1 MSYSDPKLINDKTV
15 QIVGGMTEMAKQ
27 QFAADRQA
35 DQQRVTANISSLVQG
50 GINALTPKAQAM
62 NKLDKSIIKSSQNMY
77 NKIGSSDFDTGLD
90 KWDETLDGFMNGI
103 VDQNNLTI
111 QAMNNG
117 SMIDLSKGQ
126 RDIAMYENIVDIYE
140 EAVPNIKAAS
150 NVINRS
156 AKATD
161 IGEKLSL
168 TGPPPYQLDI
178 IRKMNTDEAG
188 DLQIIQE
195 GNNIIIRDPNATYID
210 PKTGKEVKGTELNI
224 NQFNKAI
231 TDKENPYFKYAVD
244 TKPDTERNF
253 NQKIKSGKDG
263 AFNPLYVTIDEEA
276 KDSNGQT
283 VTTYNMTLEQQEKFK
298 KDVMGD
304 KGDGYAN
311 GGQFAGLIE
320 EFGESIWEDQ
330 MQGGENNT
338 QYPEEIPVMPTGSR
352 EAIVKSGDKEALK
365 LYDEQANEYGTYYN
379 DYYKPMLDALANQSL
394 NNAASNGIVLDKP
407 KEEPADEETE
417 EVTETEE
424 VSETE
429 EVAETETPK
438 EEDEV
443 VVKNFYEANTD
454 IEKPVYK
461 NKKGEDVSFEDDSAV
476 FLTDIETTYGGYDGD
491 EGTVGLPSYGDEND
505 TRVDDHLNSTKILP
519 GKSGKYFDGTDKKG
533 LKADIGEDVYNAL
546 SDSEKAILRMEHL
559 NVGWN
564 PKVLML
570 QTAGIISKDD
580 RGKYHKPQNQ
590 NDPSKWD
597 VNKLYEENKDKIAD
611 LLKGKDNVMLEN
623 LEAIYKGTDNSKPG
637 NSEEQNKKRNKG
649 FQAQYTRRIADIKDR
664 YKVSDVVEEE
674 EKTNEE
680 LAEQFED

>member
-35 DQQRVTANISSLVQG
+35 EQQRVTANISSLVQG

-62 NKLDKSIIKSSQNMY
+62 NKLDKSVIKSSQNMY

-156 AKATD
+156 ANATD

-283 VTTYNMTLEQQEKFK
+283 VTTYNMTPEQQEKFK

-304 KGDGYAN
+304 KGNGYAN

-330 MQGGENNT
+330 MQGGDNNT
-338 QYPEEIPVMPTGSR
+338 QYPEEVPKMPTGSR

-365 LYDEQANEYGTYYN
+365 LYDEQAEEYGTYYN

-424 VSETE
+424 VSETP
-429 EVAETETPK
+429 ETT

-461 NKKGEDVSFEDDSAV
+461 NDKGEDISFEDDSAA

-491 EGTVGLPSYGDEND
+491 EGTTGIPSYGDEDD
-505 TRVDDHLNSTKILP
+505 TRVYDHLNSTKVLP
-519 GKSGKYFDGTDKKG
+519 GKSGKYFDGTPKKG

-546 SDSEKAILRMEHL
+546 SDAEKAMLRMEHL

-590 NDPSKWD
+590 KDPSKWD

-611 LLKGKDNVMLEN
+611 LLKGKDNVMVEN
-623 LEAIYKGTDNSKPG
+623 LEAIYKGTDNSKPK
-637 NSEEQNKKRNKG
+637 NTSEKNTKRNKG
-649 FQAQYTRRIADIKDR
+649 YQAQYTKRIADIKDR
-664 YKVSDVVEEE
+664 YKIQDVVEEE
-674 EKTNEE
+674 ETNEQ

>member
-1 MSYSDPKLINDKTV
+1 MSYSDPKLINDRTV

-35 DQQRVTANISSLVQG
+35 EQQRVTANISSLVQG

-62 NKLDKSIIKSSQNMY
+62 NKLDKSVIKSSQNMY

-156 AKATD
+156 ANATD

-283 VTTYNMTLEQQEKFK
+283 VTTYNMTPEQQEKFK

-304 KGDGYAN
+304 KGNGYAN

-330 MQGGENNT
+330 MQGGDNNT
-338 QYPEEIPVMPTGSR
+338 QYPEEVPKMPTGSR

-365 LYDEQANEYGTYYN
+365 LYDEQAEEYGTYYN

-424 VSETE
+424 VSETP
-429 EVAETETPK
+429 ETT

-461 NKKGEDVSFEDDSAV
+461 NDKGEDISFEDDSAS

-491 EGTVGLPSYGDEND
+491 EGTTGIPSYGDEDD
-505 TRVDDHLNSTKILP
+505 TRVYDHLNSTKVLP
-519 GKSGKYFDGTDKKG
+519 GKSGKYFDGTPKKG

-546 SDSEKAILRMEHL
+546 SDAEKAMLRMEHL

-590 NDPSKWD
+590 KDPSKWD

-611 LLKGKDNVMLEN
+611 LLKGKDNVMVEN
-623 LEAIYKGTDNSKPG
+623 LEAIYKGTDNSKPK
-637 NSEEQNKKRNKG
+637 NTSEKNTKRNKG
-649 FQAQYTRRIADIKDR
+649 YQAQYTKRIADIKDR
-664 YKVSDVVEEE
+664 YKIQDVVEEE
-674 EKTNEE
+674 EETNEQ

>member
-1 MSYSDPKLINDKTV
+1 MSYSDPKLINDKRV
-15 QIVGGMTEMAKQ
+15 EIVGGMTEMAKQ
-27 QFAADRQA
+27 QFAAERQA
-35 DQQRVTANISSLVQG
+35 DQQRITQNISSLVQG

-62 NKLDKSIIKSSQNMY
+62 NKLDRSIIKSSQNMY
-77 NKIGSSDFDTGLD
+77 NKIGSSDFDTGLE

-103 VDQNNLTI
+103 VDKNNLTV

-140 EAVPNIKAAS
+140 EAVPNIRAAS

-156 AKATD
+156 ANATE

-168 TGPPPYQLDI
+168 TGPPAYQLDI
-178 IRKMNTDEAG
+178 IRKMNTDEAA

-210 PKTGKEVKGTELNI
+210 PETGKEVEGTELNI

-263 AFNPLYVTIDEEA
+263 AFNPLYVTINDKA
-276 KDSNGQT
+276 KDSTGQE
-283 VTTYNMTLEQQEKFK
+283 VTTYNMTIAQQEKFK

-304 KGDGYAN
+304 KGGLYAN
-311 GGQFAGLIE
+311 GGQFAGLIDQ
-320 EFGESIWEDQ
+320 FGESIWEDQ
-330 MQGGENNT
+330 MQGGDNNT
-338 QYPEEIPVMPTGSR
+338 QYPEEVPKMPTGSR
-352 EAIVKSGDKEALK
+352 QAIVDSGDKEALK
-365 LYDEQANEYGTYYN
+365 LYDEQLEEYNTYYN

-407 KEEPADEETE
+407 KEEPVEEEVTEEVAE
-417 EVTETEE
+417 EVTETPA
-424 VSETE
+424 T
-429 EVAETETPK
+429 
-438 EEDEV
+438 EEDEL

-454 IEKPVYK
+454 IEKPIYK
-461 NKKGEDVSFEDDSAV
+461 NEKGEDVDFEQDSNT
-476 FLTDIETTYGGYDGD
+476 FLTNIETTYGGYDGD
-491 EGTVGLPSYGDEND
+491 EGTVGLPSYGDEDD

-570 QTAGIISKDD
+570 QTAGIITKDD

-590 NDPSKWD
+590 EDPSKWD

-623 LEAIYKGTDNSKPG
+623 LEAIYEGTDNSKSG

-649 FQAQYTRRIADIKDR
+649 FQSQYTRRIADIKDH
-664 YKVSDVVEEE
+664 YKIPDVVEEE